1 MSTAA
6 RGNSEGI
13 VRILLMIPGPSQPD
27 PDVLKSLAEPVLPHY
42 GPHWKSIYEDTTS
55 KLKKVFGTSKSD
67 VLLMPVPGQVAVETS
82 VVNLVGRGG
91 TGFVCVNGVFSG
103 MIPQMM
109 EAVGGRPVVIRSKLG
124 SGPTPEDV
132 AAALDAS
139 GKDVAG
145 KALFLVHTE
154 TSTGAANSP
163 KEIFKVCR
171 KRGVLTVLD
180 AISTFGG
187 MEVKMDDWGADYI
200 IGYASKAMGG
210 VFGAQ
215 PVAIGDASW
224 EKAKENRSRIHSLFL
239 DLNIWRQAIE
249 ADASWGHPY
258 PSSMPTSVIVALR
271 KATDLVLKEGLQN
284 RYARHARAASQM
296 REGLTGMGL
305 ELFTEERFYSSTVTV
320 AKARPAWSGAL
331 RKMLLE
337 KHDIMIADGLE
348 SLSGKIIR
356 IGHMGTSAT
365 PKAISKTV
373 DAISDCLAKV
383 KR

>member
-1 MSTAA
+1 
-6 RGNSEGI
+6 
-13 VRILLMIPGPSQPD
+13 MIPGPSQPD
-27 PDVLKSLAEPVLPHY
+27 PEVLKALSEPVLPHY
-42 GPHWKSIYEDTTS
+42 GAKWKGIYEDTTS
-55 KLKKVFGTSKSD
+55 KLKSVFGTSKSE
-67 VLLMPVPGQVAVETS
+67 VILMPVPGQVAVETS

-109 EAVGGRPVVIRSKLG
+109 KAIGAKPVVIRSKLG

-132 AAALDAS
+132 AAALDAA

-145 KALFLVHTE
+145 RALFLVHTE
-154 TSTGAANSP
+154 TSTGAASSP
-163 KEIFKVCR
+163 AEIFRVCR

-187 MEVKMDDWGADYI
+187 MEVKMDEWGADYV

-215 PVAIGDASW
+215 PVAIGKASW
-224 EKAKENRSRIHSLFL
+224 EAAKKNKPRIHSLFL
-239 DLNIWRQAIE
+239 DLNTWSDAIE
-249 ADASWGHPY
+249 KDGSWGHPY

-284 RYARHARAASQM
+284 RYKRHARAAAQA
-296 REGLTGMGL
+296 RDGLEGMGL
-305 ELFTEERFYSSTVTV
+305 EIFTEKRFYSNTVSV
-320 AKARPAWSGAL
+320 AKVRPGWSAAL
-331 RKMLLE
+331 RRMLLE
-337 KHDIMIADGLE
+337 EYDIMIADGLE

-365 PKAISKTV
+365 PKAISATV
-373 DAISDCLAKV
+373 DALSDSLAKV
-383 KR
+383 RP

>member
-1 MSTAA
+1 M
-6 RGNSEGI
+6 
-13 VRILLMIPGPSQPD
+13 LMIPGPTQPD
-27 PDVLKSLAEPVLPHY
+27 TEVLKALSEPVLPHY
-42 GPHWKSIYEDTTS
+42 GPEWKAIYEDTTS
-55 KLKKVFGTSKSD
+55 KLKSVFGTSKSE

-103 MIPQMM
+103 MIPQMIK
-109 EAVGGRPVVIRSKLG
+109 AIGAKSIVIRSKLG

-132 AAALDAS
+132 AAALDGA

-154 TSTGAANSP
+154 TSTGAASSP
-163 KEIFKVCR
+163 AEIFKVCR

-187 MEVKMDDWGADYI
+187 MEVRMDEWGVDYA

-210 VFGAQ
+210 IFGAQ
-215 PVAIGDASW
+215 PVAIGKASW
-224 EKAKENRSRIHSLFL
+224 EAAKENKARIHSLFL
-239 DLNIWRQAIE
+239 DLNTWREAIE
-249 ADASWGHPY
+249 KDGSWGHPY

-271 KATDLVLKEGLQN
+271 KAVDLALKEGLQS
-284 RYARHARAASQM
+284 RYRRHAKAASQM
-296 REGLTGMGL
+296 RDGLTGMGL
-305 ELFTEERFYSSTVTV
+305 EIFTEKRFYSNTVSV
-320 AKARPAWSGAL
+320 ARVQPAWSTAL

-365 PKAISKTV
+365 PKAISATV
-373 DAISDCLAKV
+373 NGLSDCLAKV
-383 KR
+383 KG